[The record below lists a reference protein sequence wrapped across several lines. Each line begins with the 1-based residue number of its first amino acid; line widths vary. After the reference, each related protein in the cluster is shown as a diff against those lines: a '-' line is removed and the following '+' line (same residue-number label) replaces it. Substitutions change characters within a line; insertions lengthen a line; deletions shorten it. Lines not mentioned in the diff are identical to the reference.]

1 MSCQGVLT
9 HLVTDVNM
17 YRLSRNP
24 QMHLFATKSWNKPI
38 SEHLCICLQS
48 CLLLVN
54 TVCEHHWIF
63 YLNWHLD
70 WQTDQ
75 DNNIKDEAC
84 HFCIKPNC
92 KTNMRLTESFSKRS
106 ACQTESPAPKLTWL
120 AESEFDMSSD
130 TNKQINVCHNV
141 SLFRKPNNQQLANNL
156 CFIISSAFTA
166 NAPRQKNTTES

>member
-92 KTNMRLTESFSKRS
+92 KTNRRLTESFF
-106 ACQTESPAPKLTWL
+106 QTLRLSNRESRPQTHMIGWVRIWHV
-120 AESEFDMSSD
+120 EWH
-130 TNKQINVCHNV
+130 KQTDQCL
-141 SLFRKPNNQQLANNL
+141 SQ
-156 CFIISSAFTA
+156 CFTLQEAKQPTA
-166 NAPRQKNTTES
+166 SQ